1 MKMKAILAIIF
12 VAGITA
18 MVACGSHAT
27 SSDAA
32 NASGSGTAA
41 GSSAAGDSQAAKADA
56 AATPGST
63 DFGPMRNVEIW
74 DPLFNMVAYTLSM
87 PKSWNFEGTVL
98 HGPGCQNPLAA
109 PVMRVFSPDMLY
121 GIQLLP
127 TPNFFWAEDK
137 QALPHGPACKILQPM
152 STDDYGKLIAVTAR
166 PGAVV
171 DSTEL
176 APGNA
181 NFQASLAQSM
191 KYLDQQAAA
200 RGYRN
205 QMTAKGEAK
214 WVHIHYDFNG
224 HPEEEIL
231 VGCIVCNRSTHLS
244 NRKPAR
250 PGVANR
256 DEAPARFGADCDRN
270 TRAKRPP
277 DGAPGRVPGNP
288 QLVQTQP
295 GIPRQVCEVYA
306 GPHEPVHQSI
316 MGDYEFDA
324 EGRSSGASAK
334 DGQRAG
340 VHFKHAKAG

>member
-56 AATPGST
+56 AATPGAT

-231 VGCIVCNRSTHLS
+231 VVALS
-244 NRKPAR
+244 VTDQPTSVTVSR
-250 PGVANR
+250 PGQV
-256 DEAPARFGADCDRN
+256 
-270 TRAKRPP
+270 
-277 DGAPGRVPGNP
+277 
-288 QLVQTQP
+288 LQTAMKP
-295 GIPRQVCEVYA
+295 L
-306 GPHEPVHQSI
+306 
-316 MGDYEFDA
+316 
-324 EGRSSGASAK
+324 
-334 DGQRAG
+334 
-340 VHFKHAKAG
+340 